1 MFQRSLPPSRPQ
13 DDWPAGRVTD
23 YKLFTS
29 VLVNS
34 GYRLYELVAGEK
46 TFFVWAKPRQFREDW
61 KLKQGRQVLEP
72 VDVHIEYE
80 MPDLSALMSG
90 EVWPARDREVRAS
103 DFIMLDEKDGGK
115 IVSGY
120 DRHRE

>member
-1 MFQRSLPPSRPQ
+1 MFQRNLPPPKNDPPFERI
-13 DDWPAGRVTD
+13 TD
-23 YKLFTS
+23 YRLFTN
-29 VLVNS
+29 VLANS

-46 TFFVWAKPRQFREDW
+46 TFYVWAKPKQVRESW
-61 KLKQGRQVLEP
+61 KTKKGHQIVEP
-72 VDVHIEYE
+72 VDVSIEYE

-90 EVWPARDREVRAS
+90 EVWPARDREVLAT